1 MTLKTLELAFEKI
14 RDIIN
19 ESPFYRHLGIKLVE
33 LSARGSEVA
42 MEIRESLKSV
52 YGRAHGGA
60 IASLA
65 DSACSL
71 SLVTVI
77 KENETFATQSLE
89 VYYLAQVEG
98 GMLKAKGWVVHKGR
112 HSAVLEADIFDEA
125 GRKVAH
131 AHTVHVIRT
140 LRGEEGDTFIDKIRK
155 SGGIK

>member
-1 MTLKTLELAFEKI
+1 MKTLELAFEKI

-131 AHTVHVIRT
+131 AHTVHVIRA

>member
-1 MTLKTLELAFEKI
+1 VTLKTLELAFEKI

-77 KENETFATQSLE
+77 KENETIATQSLE

-131 AHTVHVIRT
+131 AHTVHVIRA

>member
-1 MTLKTLELAFEKI
+1 LKTLELAFEKI

-131 AHTVHVIRT
+131 AHTVHVIRA

>member
-77 KENETFATQSLE
+77 KENETIATQSLE

-131 AHTVHVIRT
+131 AHTVHVIRA

>member
-1 MTLKTLELAFEKI
+1 VTLKTLELAFEKI

-19 ESPFYRHLGIKLVE
+19 ESPFYLHLGIKLVE

-131 AHTVHVIRT
+131 AHTVHVIRA

>member
-1 MTLKTLELAFEKI
+1 LKTLELAFEKI

-77 KENETFATQSLE
+77 KENETIATQSLE

-131 AHTVHVIRT
+131 AHTVHVIRA

>member
-1 MTLKTLELAFEKI
+1 VTLKTLELAFEKI

-131 AHTVHVIRT
+131 AHTVHVIRA

>member
-131 AHTVHVIRT
+131 AHTVHVIRA

>member
-1 MTLKTLELAFEKI
+1 
-14 RDIIN
+14 
-19 ESPFYRHLGIKLVE
+19 
-33 LSARGSEVA
+33 
-42 MEIRESLKSV
+42 
-52 YGRAHGGA
+52 
-60 IASLA
+60 
-65 DSACSL
+65 
-71 SLVTVI
+71 
-77 KENETFATQSLE
+77 

-131 AHTVHVIRT
+131 AHTVHVIRA

>member
-1 MTLKTLELAFEKI
+1 MKTLELAFEKI

-77 KENETFATQSLE
+77 KENETIATQSLE

-131 AHTVHVIRT
+131 AHTVHVIRA

>member
-33 LSARGSEVA
+33 LSARSSEVA

-131 AHTVHVIRT
+131 AHTVHVIRA